1 MNKPLALIGC
11 CLLLVAPVAACQQH
25 PVTEDGVSESV
36 KAKVQDE
43 LYRQVGLT
51 AASAWG
57 WNPEDVVVEPLVD
70 TGVQECRLL
79 GLSSPGA
86 LPSHRRTV
94 AVVDGEVVMSRT
106 PEALQRVIDA
116 CGDGATA
123 ETWAEAVAAFGTP
136 LPGYVVTR
144 EQQVS
149 SVAHRLAMENGGYA
163 LHPPR
168 FSRDAPGARAV
179 EFFMTDLEGG
189 QLFQV
194 TATRE
199 GGGPVEV
206 AVRPAGGS

>member
-1 MNKPLALIGC
+1 MIGC
-11 CLLLVAPVAACQQH
+11 CLLLVAPAAACQQH
-25 PVTEDGVSESV
+25 PVSEDEVSESV
-36 KAKVQDE
+36 KAKVRDE
-43 LYRQVGLT
+43 FYYQIGLV
-51 AASAWG
+51 AAELWG
-57 WNPEDVVVEPLVD
+57 WNREDVVIEPLAG
-70 TGVQECRLL
+70 TGVLKCRLL
-79 GLSSPGA
+79 GLSSPSA

-94 AVVDGEVVMSRT
+94 AVVDGEVVLSRT
-106 PEALQRVIDA
+106 PAALQQVIEA
-116 CGDGATA
+116 CGDEATA

-168 FSRDAPGARAV
+168 FSRDEPGARTV

-206 AVRPAGGS
+206 AVQPAGGS